1 MRNQKQPSSRP
12 RLQRPPSPV
21 TAASSET
28 GYGEAAAYVRSIRQ
42 SGHFDSYP
50 ALKLLLAR
58 QSSGGHPPA
67 ASERIIP
74 SQNSK
79 RLKIARNH
87 FYLQLI

>member
-1 MRNQKQPSSRP
+1 M
-12 RLQRPPSPV
+12 

-58 QSSGGHPPA
+58 QRQSWAEPEPEESREA
-67 ASERIIP
+67 V
-74 SQNSK
+74 NSV
-79 RLKIARNH
+79 RDRTPE
-87 FYLQLI
+87 